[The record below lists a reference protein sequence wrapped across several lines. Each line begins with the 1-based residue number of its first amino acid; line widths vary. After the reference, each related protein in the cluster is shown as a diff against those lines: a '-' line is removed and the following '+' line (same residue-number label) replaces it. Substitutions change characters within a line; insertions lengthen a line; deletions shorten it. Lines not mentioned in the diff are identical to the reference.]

1 MLINHRV
8 MKAGETSWLEQAPSL
23 ARALLESIG
32 TGAARSRRRILS
44 YIGCTLES
52 VRLTAT
58 PRPETTADVLL
69 GACIDRALE
78 YLLHLDLVRVEPGST
93 CRAAASTQV
102 EGSASAPGG
111 DDRTPEAA
119 ATRDER
125 ALEVYSPTSLGTALL
140 NSSIEIALGL
150 AVFRDLN
157 RARKS
162 LILESDLHLVYLVS
176 SILEFLL
183 FSSPIPWNYSYSYI
197 PVLGFHMQGTTR
209 YFLLARN
216 YRS

>member
-1 MLINHRV
+1 MQ
-8 MKAGETSWLEQAPSL
+8 AGETSWLEQPPSL

-44 YIGCTLES
+44 FIGCTLES

-69 GACIDRALE
+69 GACIDRALD
-78 YLLHLDLVRVEPGST
+78 YLLHLELVRVEPGTTSRT
-93 CRAAASTQV
+93 AASTQLQV
-102 EGSASAPGG
+102 EGSATTVG
-111 DDRTPEAA
+111 DGQTPEET
-119 ATRDER
+119 ATRDQRE
-125 ALEVYSPTSLGTALL
+125 LEVYCPTSLGTALL

-162 LILESDLHLVYLVS
+162 LILESDLHLIYLVS
-176 SILEFLL
+176 FFFEFLFCIASGIL
-183 FSSPIPWNYSYSYI
+183 LI
-197 PVLGFHMQGTTR
+197 LG
-209 YFLLARN
+209 LCN
-216 YRS
+216 